1 MTKPTIFLSHIT
13 EEKGLATI
21 FKKQIEDS
29 FLGLVDVFVSSDAK
43 SIPLGKNWL
52 DQVTEGLRSCRAMLL
67 LCSQASI
74 RRTWINFEAG
84 AAWARAIEV
93 APICHSGLRPVDL
106 PLPMSLLQGVEAS
119 DSARI
124 EQVFQLIARQLGSAA
139 PSIDTAAFVAKV
151 KAFEGPYS
159 VEMRYAADAQALKQ
173 LNSGLVAQMLL
184 AAPGATIALT
194 HLPERDFIMI
204 RPALDNLQHAGGL
217 EYGFGVTN
225 MSIGG
230 ANGGAFGTLN
240 VRATKELHDLIR
252 RL

>member
-13 EEKGLATI
+13 EEKDLATI
-21 FKKQIEDS
+21 FKDQIEKS

-74 RRTWINFEAG
+74 GRTWINFEAG
-84 AAWARAIEV
+84 AAWAREIEV

-119 DSARI
+119 DPARI

-159 VEMRYAADAQALKQ
+159 VQMRYAADALTLKQ
-173 LNSGLVAQMLL
+173 LNGGLVAQMLV
-184 AAPGATIALT
+184 ASPGATIAFN
-194 HLPERDFIMI
+194 HIPERDFIMI
-204 RPALDNLQHAGGL
+204 RPALDNLQNAGGL

-225 MSIGG
+225 MTIGG
-230 ANGGAFGTLN
+230 PAGGAFGTLN
-240 VRATKELHDLIR
+240 VRATKDLLDLIR